1 MGISVMRHDLDAN
14 ESPLRPANRGH
25 NSGTVLSLAL
35 SLGPGEPEGPGGPLG
50 HSMTAAFGSK
60 PETLPD
66 PPKSPAPLHSKRSL
80 AWYRTSLGLAGVSVA
95 YLYLAD

>member
-1 MGISVMRHDLDAN
+1 MN
-14 ESPLRPANRGH
+14 LRYDQLIAAIILG
-25 NSGTVLSLAL
+25 LSLV
-35 SLGPGEPEGPGGPLG
+35 SLFLWVQVNQSGPLG

-66 PPKSPAPLHSKRSL
+66 PPKSSAPLHSKRSL
-80 AWYRTSLGLAGVSVA
+80 AGYRTSLGLAGVSVA